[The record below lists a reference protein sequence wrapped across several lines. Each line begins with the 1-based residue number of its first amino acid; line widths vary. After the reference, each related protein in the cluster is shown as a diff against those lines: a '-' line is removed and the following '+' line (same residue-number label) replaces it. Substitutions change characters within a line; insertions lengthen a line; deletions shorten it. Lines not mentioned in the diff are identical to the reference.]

1 MVGSSIV
8 LEDGT
13 FLTTVGTAEGRTGI
27 EVRDASGAVP
37 ATNDQCPGVHGEGT
51 AENEVVVLGCED
63 GAPAYGGEI
72 TELDAPDQ
80 PYGRMGN
87 AWVSETS
94 PIVVGDDKD
103 DRSRPGGARGD
114 RESAQEVPE
123 HSEEQIAPL
132 VREARGE

>member
-1 MVGSSIV
+1 MGSSIV

-94 PIVVGDDKD
+94 RSSSAMTRTTDLDQVV
-103 DRSRPGGARGD
+103 
-114 RESAQEVPE
+114 REVTANVRKKFPE
-123 HSEEQIAPL
+123 HSEEQVAPL